1 MKSDKDGRNQSL
13 CACVC
18 VKDCVSGGDWIS
30 LLCSLQFCVKLNK
43 VKLKDFILHSHKF
56 GGLERDI

>member
-13 CACVC
+13 C